1 MVINWFPGHMK
12 KTIDTITQDVKSVDI
27 VMYILDARAP
37 FSSINPTIKEIVKNK
52 TILYIINKCD
62 LIAKSDEDKIVNSFK
77 KEGDNVLALE
87 GTKTT
92 SKSVLL
98 NKLKELTKDKYD
110 RSKAK
115 GVEPIFKVMVIG
127 TPNTGKSTIINT
139 LCGQKKTMT
148 GDKAGVTKAKQWV
161 KITDNF
167 ALLDTPGVLWP
178 RFEDEEV
185 AMKLAFIGSIK
196 KDVVDQEE
204 LGFELVKFLIN
215 KKPAVLEERYKVKVD
230 EREPIEIY
238 DDILRNSGCI
248 MRGNEVDYTRGG
260 FKVLEDFRS
269 GKMGKICLDLI

>member
-12 KTIDTITQDVKSVDI
+12 KTIDTITQDTKSVDI

-269 GKMGKICLDLI
+269 GKTGKICLDII

>member
-77 KEGDNVLALE
+77 KEGNNVLALE

-92 SKSVLL
+92 SKNVLL
-98 NKLKELTKDKYD
+98 NKLKELTKEKYE

-269 GKMGKICLDLI
+269 GKTGKICLDII